1 MHQPDKHQ
9 GNSKKSAACFYT
21 LLSPSNGDYNR
32 GNKDYNGDNHKPQ
45 KYWIRSISLYLQEIK
60 NIPLLTPDEE
70 KELAKKIKLGNNN
83 ALNKLVASNLR
94 IVITIAKNH
103 RGKGLSLDDLIQ
115 EGNLGLIQA
124 AKRFDETQGYK
135 FITYAVWWIHQRI
148 SQALEESRLI
158 SLPKNRIKMMIELNR
173 AYPPLSQKLG
183 RYPTPEEMSEA
194 TEIALKKIYG
204 LQELPKQPL
213 SLDSPAIPNSTDK
226 ILLEIIENPP
236 QESPEELI
244 DKKDLEEKIAALISS
259 LPEKEKKVLE
269 LYYGFSEGGLF
280 LEQIGNRMGVTG
292 ERIRQIKNKA
302 LTALRN
308 SPKVKKLWFYLQD

>member
-94 IVITIAKNH
+94 IVITIAKQH
-103 RGKGLSLDDLIQ
+103 KGRGLSLEDLIQ

-135 FITYAVWWIHQRI
+135 FITYAVWWIRQSI
-148 SQALEESRLI
+148 LYALAENSGAVRLPLKKLSPLFKIGKAYKKLSDEKSREPTASELAEEL
-158 SLPKNRIKMMIELNR
+158 
-173 AYPPLSQKLG
+173 
-183 RYPTPEEMSEA
+183 
-194 TEIALKKIYG
+194 EIAPEDTEDVLRVY
-204 LQELPKQPL
+204 LAPF
-213 SLDSPAIPNSTDK
+213 SLDSPVPGYEQYTHLV
-226 ILLEIIENPP
+226 LLEDEN
-236 QESPEELI
+236 S
-244 DKKDLEEKIAALISS
+244 
-259 LPEKEKKVLE
+259 
-269 LYYGFSEGGLF
+269 
-280 LEQIGNRMGVTG
+280 GV
-292 ERIRQIKNKA
+292 EDR
-302 LTALRN
+302 L
-308 SPKVKKLWFYLQD
+308 LQAS